1 MNLRKYEKRN
11 KNHRLIRWFFLF
23 CRRNGVTLFIKAQKM
38 FLFLTKEAVVYFC
51 VTKST
56 KSQKEEG
63 INSCLGDADT
73 HAARMCQF
81 LF

>member
-1 MNLRKYEKRN
+1 MKKSTKMLLCPNGDGVALPRDQKRG
-11 KNHRLIRWFFLF
+11 KKVTFHHDE
-23 CRRNGVTLFIKAQKM
+23 NGV
-38 FLFLTKEAVVYFC
+38 YFSL
-51 VTKST
+51 TKST
-56 KSQKEEG
+56 KSQKEES

>member
-1 MNLRKYEKRN
+1 MRSPVDGVALPRNQKRGMI
-11 KNHRLIRWFFLF
+11 LSF
-23 CRRNGVTLFIKAQKM
+23 
-38 FLFLTKEAVVYFC
+38 TKETRVYFC

-63 INSCLGDADT
+63 NSCLGDADT

>member
-1 MNLRKYEKRN
+1 MKAAE
-11 KNHRLIRWFFLF
+11 IFLCRF
-23 CRRNGVTLFIKAQKM
+23 C
-38 FLFLTKEAVVYFC
+38 FLFLEKKEAGDCGRPCPFVPYGEDGVYFC

-56 KSQKEEG
+56 KSQKEER

>member
-1 MNLRKYEKRN
+1 MAEPPL
-11 KNHRLIRWFFLF
+11 
-23 CRRNGVTLFIKAQKM
+23 NGVAETEYTKKLLFPQRGDG
-38 FLFLTKEAVVYFC
+38 VYFSL
-51 VTKST
+51 TKST
-56 KSQKEEG
+56 KSQKEES

>member
-1 MNLRKYEKRN
+1 MAEPPL
-11 KNHRLIRWFFLF
+11 
-23 CRRNGVTLFIKAQKM
+23 NGVAET
-38 FLFLTKEAVVYFC
+38 EY
-51 VTKST
+51 T